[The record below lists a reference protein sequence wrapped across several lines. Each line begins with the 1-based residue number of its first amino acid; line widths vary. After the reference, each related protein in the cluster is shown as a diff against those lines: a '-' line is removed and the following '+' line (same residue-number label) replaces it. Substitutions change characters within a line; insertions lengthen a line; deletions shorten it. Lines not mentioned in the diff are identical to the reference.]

1 MMADMVINTKKL
13 VKALENRVF
22 RVTAVILAAVFLAGL
37 IFSLRTISIEILV
50 LSDAGMFL
58 LFFFVFFF
66 LVFTSSFL
74 AALFLYKFDVRPG
87 LLIVSFLAV
96 PLFIPSDIT
105 AVIFDLFFSPREGFL
120 AYLGDKYDI
129 EILNNLLLENYSVFI
144 FSFTA
149 YAWKMMGSVSI
160 LIFFIIKNTTRK
172 NKTIFLHRLLFLVK
186 SVSAALVIFAA
197 FIYQIPVMMKCY
209 VSRYEYVYSFPDCFS
224 PEIFTFIYSVSFSVI
239 AIMLLFT
246 IFFSKRV
253 IPK

>member
-1 MMADMVINTKKL
+1 MMADMVIKTKKL

-22 RVTAVILAAVFLAGL
+22 RVTAVLLSAVFLAAL
-37 IFSLRTISIEILV
+37 IFSLRTISFEILV
-50 LSDAGMFL
+50 LSDAGLFL

-66 LVFTSSFL
+66 LVFTSSL
-74 AALFLYKFDVRPG
+74 LTALFLNKFDIRPG
-87 LLIVSFLAV
+87 FLLVSLMAV

-120 AYLGDKYDI
+120 AYLGDKHDI
-129 EILNNLLLENYSVFI
+129 EILNNLLLESYSVFI

-149 YAWKMMGSVSI
+149 HAWKMLGSVSI

-172 NKTIFLHRLLFLVK
+172 NKTLFLHRLLLLVK
-186 SVSAALVIFAA
+186 SVSAALVIFTA

-209 VSRYEYVYSFPDCFS
+209 VSRYEYVYSYPDCFS
-224 PEIFTFIYSVSFSVI
+224 PEIFSFIYSVTFTVI
-239 AIMLLFT
+239 AIMLLFS
-246 IFFSKRV
+246 IFLSKRA

>member
-1 MMADMVINTKKL
+1 MVINTKKL

-37 IFSLRTISIEILV
+37 IFSLRTIRIEILI

-58 LFFFVFFF
+58 LFFFAFFF

-74 AALFLYKFDVRPG
+74 TALFLYKFDIRPG
-87 LLIVSFLAV
+87 LLLVSLLAV

-129 EILNNLLLENYSVFI
+129 EILNNLLLENYSIFI
-144 FSFTA
+144 FSFIA
-149 YAWKMMGSVSI
+149 YAWKILGSVSI
-160 LIFFIIKNTTRK
+160 LIFFIMKNTTRK
-172 NKTIFLHRLLFLVK
+172 NKTLFLNRLLFLVR
-186 SVSAALVIFAA
+186 SVSAVLVIFTA
-197 FIYQIPVMMKCY
+197 FIYQIPVMMKFY
-209 VSRYEYVYSFPDCFS
+209 VTRYEYVYSFPDCFS
-224 PEIFTFIYSVSFSVI
+224 PEIFTFIYSVSFTLIS
-239 AIMLLFT
+239 IMLLFSL
-246 IFFSKRV
+246 FLSKRA